1 MSKSKISL
9 GRGLGAILEEV
20 EKAYQND
27 LSQNT
32 ERIQY
37 ISIDDI
43 EPNPYQPRKSFSEE
57 SIKELSESIKTYGLL
72 QPIIVYEE
80 EDRYV
85 LIAGERRLK
94 AAKLAGFEE
103 IKAIIADIDTKKLR
117 ELALI
122 ENIQREDLNPIEL
135 AEAYKE
141 LIENYNITHEEL
153 AERLHKSRVQI
164 TNTLRLL
171 NLSDETKELIAN
183 GKLSQGHAKVLVGL
197 SEKEQK
203 LAVDSI
209 IGQKLN
215 VRETETLVKNIKSN
229 PNSHI
234 STTTNELEK
243 KVQKLTK
250 SLLDKGLN
258 VKSQKNRLTVEFK
271 DEKELNF
278 FVKNFL
284 NESFIKL
291 TL

>member
-1 MSKSKISL
+1 MSKPKISL

-43 EPNPYQPRKSFSEE
+43 VPNPYQPRKSFSEE

-103 IKAIIADIDTKKLR
+103 IKAIVADIDTKKLR

-215 VRETETLVKNIKSN
+215 VRETEALVKNIKSN
-229 PNSHI
+229 PNSHTSSI
-234 STTTNELEK
+234 NSELEK
-243 KVQKLTK
+243 KVQRLTK
-250 SLLDKGLN
+250 SFLDKGLSA
-258 VKSQKNRLTVEFK
+258 KSQKNRLTLEFK
-271 DEKELNF
+271 DERELDF